1 MAFPAR
7 QGMLAVRRQ
16 GTKGGERH
24 VEAPRSRRSGGGSL
38 LAAPAAIAA
47 PAQFSLGGGAQAE
60 VGHVRLVS
68 DLSDTP
74 TINDSSWI
82 ELSVPAGLTFGGITS
97 LSTEFNVTDDGC
109 GGGSPRFQIQVGG
122 KNVFVYLGPS
132 PSFTGCTLN
141 TWLASGNLV
150 GTSDPCRVDTSQ
162 HAPGTQ
168 CTTWAAAV
176 ALLGSQ
182 PVQGIRLVVDSGW
195 FFADKEQTVLVRN
208 VTLNG
213 RTFITPQQPT
223 KDNPAKI
230 CAAMRASLGAGVF
243 NELWGTNA
251 NDRNAF
257 GKCVS
262 AMAKARRNGTMSQ
275 AQQAIL
281 AAVQQCRTRGLRGAE
296 LGACV
301 SARDGLAATRS
312 DPASGSRGKKKGRD
326 K

>member
-1 MAFPAR
+1 MSK
-7 QGMLAVRRQ
+7 LLVAVV
-16 GTKGGERH
+16 TAAATFL
-24 VEAPRSRRSGGGSL
+24 V
-38 LAAPAAIAA
+38 APAALAA
-47 PAQFSLGGGAQAE
+47 PAQFSLGGGAQPG

-68 DLSDTP
+68 DLSDTQ
-74 TINDSSWI
+74 TTNDSSWI
-82 ELSVPAGLTFGGITS
+82 ELAVPAGLTFGGITS

-141 TWLASGNLV
+141 AWLASGNLV

-182 PVQGIRLVVDSGW
+182 PVQSIRLVVDSGW

-213 RTFITPQQPT
+213 RTFITPQQPA
-223 KDNPAKI
+223 KDNPAKL
-230 CAAMRASLGAGVF
+230 CAAMRASLGADAF
-243 NELWGTNA
+243 NELWGANA

-262 AMAKARRNGTMSQ
+262 AMAKARRNGTLTQ
-275 AQQAIL
+275 AQQVIL
-281 AAVQQCRTRGLRGAE
+281 NAAQECRSQGLRGAA

-301 SARDGLAATRS
+301 SARDGLPATRS
-312 DPASGSRGKKKGRD
+312 DPANGSRGKGKKKGRD
-326 K
+326 R